1 MKFAAKNKVDL
12 AIEVWEYLDC
22 ESVGAKELIAI
33 ENAIRERFGESAVDS
48 PMVTA
53 RLLAD
58 EGAQLRHS
66 EIMALY
72 LDRAERPPPHDAA
85 LKNLFDLSDLHRAEN
100 SLKRAENL
108 RRKLLSDEDQNGLRL
123 LRKDAIDAKSAA
135 RNYANDKRLSE
146 EDQRIQN
153 EAAEWITLWLQSP
166 ELFENWVKMRKAS
179 KDFKTAFAKDR

>member
-1 MKFAAKNKVDL
+1 MKFAAKNKADL

-22 ESVGAKELIAI
+22 ESVGAKEIVAI
-33 ENAIRERFGESAVDS
+33 EIAIRERFGESAVDS

-58 EGAQLRHS
+58 EGAELRHS

-72 LDRAERPPPHDAA
+72 LDRAGQPPPHDAA
-85 LKNLFDLSDLHRAEN
+85 LKNLFDLTDLQRAES

-108 RRKLLSDEDQNGLRL
+108 RRKLFSDKDQNGLRL
-123 LRKDAIDAKSAA
+123 LRKRAIDAKTEARTSAG
-135 RNYANDKRLSE
+135 DKRPSE
-146 EDQRIQN
+146 DEHKIQN

-179 KDFKTAFAKDR
+179 KDFKTAFSQDR

>member
-1 MKFAAKNKVDL
+1 MKFAAKNKADL

-22 ESVGAKELIAI
+22 ESVGAKEIVAI
-33 ENAIRERFGESAVDS
+33 EDAIRERFGESAIDS

-58 EGAQLRHS
+58 EGAELRHS

-72 LDRAERPPPHDAA
+72 LDRAEQPPPLDAA
-85 LKNLFDLSDLHRAEN
+85 LKNLFDISDLDHAES

-108 RRKLLSDEDQNGLRL
+108 RRKLLSDKDQNGLRL
-123 LRKDAIDAKSAA
+123 LRKEAVDAKSAA
-135 RNYANDKRLSE
+135 RNYANDKRHS
-146 EDQRIQN
+146 DDDCKIQA
-153 EAAEWITLWLQSP
+153 EAAEWLTLWLQSP

-179 KDFKTAFAKDR
+179 KDFKSVFAKNG

>member
-1 MKFAAKNKVDL
+1 MFAAKNKVDL

-22 ESVGAKELIAI
+22 ESVGAKEIIEI

-48 PMVTA
+48 PMITA

-58 EGAQLRHS
+58 EGAELRHS

-72 LDRAERPPPHDAA
+72 LDRAEEPPPHDAA
-85 LKNLFDLSDLHRAEN
+85 LKNLFDLSDLQRAES

-108 RRKLLSDEDQNGLRL
+108 RRKLLADKDQNGLRL
-123 LRKDAIDAKSAA
+123 LRKEAIDAKTSAK
-135 RNYANDKRLSE
+135 NYAGDKRHSE
-146 EDQRIQN
+146 EDRRTQA

-166 ELFENWVKMRKAS
+166 ELFETWVKMRKAS
-179 KDFKTAFAKDR
+179 KDFKKAFAKD

>member
-1 MKFAAKNKVDL
+1 MFRAKNKADL

-22 ESVGAKELIAI
+22 ESVGAREIVEI

-58 EGAQLRHS
+58 EGAELRHS

-72 LDRAERPPPHDAA
+72 LDRAEEPPPYDAA
-85 LKNLFDLSDLHRAEN
+85 LKNLFDLSDLQHVES
-100 SLKRAENL
+100 SLNRAENL
-108 RRKLLSDEDQNGLRL
+108 RRKLHSEKDQNGLRL
-123 LRKDAIDAKSAA
+123 LRKTAIDAKTSAKI
-135 RNYANDKRLSE
+135 YAGDKRHSE
-146 EDQRIQN
+146 ADRKIHA

-166 ELFENWVKMRKAS
+166 ELFKTWVKMRKAS